1 MIKTVVWLQFTYVQI
16 MTWLIGRLLEAASQ
30 VDERIQDEITG
41 LPDSFVFSMGSLPD
55 GPVFVMQKQVDGSL
69 YCLRK
74 NDSATADLI
83 ISFKHVKLAFLVFAF
98 QEGTA
103 RSFANERILL
113 DGEINLGM
121 IIVRCLDRMES
132 LVLPKF
138 IAKRALKRYP
148 SISLHKKLGLALKI
162 YLYLVM
168 GLFRRSRHGGEPA
181 RG

>member
-1 MIKTVVWLQFTYVQI
+1 MIKAIAWFQFTYVQI
-16 MTWLIGRLLEAASQ
+16 MTWLIGRLLESASQ
-30 VDERIQDEITG
+30 VDKKVRDELTG

-55 GPVFVMQKQVDGSL
+55 GPLFVMQKLADGSL
-69 YCLRK
+69 YCLRR
-74 NDSATADLI
+74 NDTAKADLI

-98 QEGTA
+98 QESTA

-113 DGEINLGM
+113 DGEINHGM

-148 SISLHKKLGLALKI
+148 TISLQEKLGLAFKI
-162 YLYLVM
+162 YLHLVM
-168 GLFRRSRHGGEPA
+168 GLFRRSRHV
-181 RG
+181 

>member
-1 MIKTVVWLQFTYVQI
+1 MIKVIVWLQFTYVQI
-16 MTWLIGRLLEAASQ
+16 MTWLIGHLLESASQ
-30 VDERIQDEITG
+30 VDKKIRDELKG
-41 LPDSFVFSMGSLPD
+41 LPDSFVFSMGSLPA
-55 GPVFVMQKQVDGSL
+55 GPLFVMQKLADGSL

-74 NDSATADLI
+74 NDTAKADLI

-98 QEGTA
+98 QESTA
-103 RSFANERILL
+103 RSFANERVLL

-148 SISLHKKLGLALKI
+148 SISLHEKLGLAIKI
-162 YLYLVM
+162 YLHLVM
-168 GLFRRSRHGGEPA
+168 GLFRRSRNV
-181 RG
+181 